1 MDFFT
6 FRRSQEVDFFTSR
19 RRREVDFFTSRRSQE
34 VDFFISKRS
43 QDVDFF
49 TSRPIRWSLRQQWLE
64 REIWT
69 SSSPWTWPFSTSFC
83 AAVRPVSLA
92 SLFTLE
98 VAIVSSSIKSSEL
111 A

>member
-19 RRREVDFFTSRRSQE
+19 RSREVDFFTSRRSQE

-69 SSSPWTWPFSTSFC
+69 SRSPWTLPFSTSCC

-92 SLFTLE
+92 TLFTPE
-98 VAIVSSSIKSSEL
+98 VAIASRSIKSSEL